1 MTYHF
6 AFLLKACSR
15 YYGNRIGKRRGVF
28 REAGRLQREDN
39 LLYLAQITEWKDEKN
54 NIHP

>member
-1 MTYHF
+1 M
-6 AFLLKACSR
+6 KVCSR

-39 LLYLAQITEWKDEKN
+39 LLYLVAQMAEWKDEKN